1 MFARSVSI
9 HLKPNGLAEFSRVI
23 ERETIPLLRRQK
35 CFQDEITFFVPGGS
49 EAVEISLWD
58 REEDAEAYGRK
69 ASPGLLKAMEKVI
82 EGDSEVHIYA
92 VSNSTF
98 HKIAAPDFARG

>member
-9 HLKPNGLAEFSRVI
+9 HLKPNALAEFSRVI
-23 ERETIPLLRRQK
+23 EKETIPLLRSQK
-35 CFQDEITFFVPGGS
+35 GFQDEITFFVPGGS

-58 REEDAEAYGRK
+58 RKEDADAYGRK
-69 ASPGLLKAMEKVI
+69 ASPGVPKALENVI
-82 EGDSEVHIYA
+82 EGDPVVRIYA

-98 HKIAAPDFARG
+98 HKIAAPVFARG